1 MSSGHVHHPGDP
13 SFVPPS
19 GIEGREA
26 VLDTEGLDRGVGFL
40 GLLWASETS
49 IIGSGWLFGALGAA
63 LLAGPSAII
72 GWVLGSVIILIL
84 ALVHAELGG
93 LFPVTGGTSRFP
105 HYAFGSFAGATF
117 GWASYLQAASVAP
130 IEVLAA
136 VEYLSSAHWARH
148 FFHTTTAAGAAGGT
162 LHGWGYLAAAILLL
176 FFVIVNILGIRYF
189 ALINN
194 YITTWKVAVPVVTIL
209 ILLIGHFHS
218 SNFGHA
224 AGGFFTSK
232 DAFKNI
238 LLTLPAGIIFSL
250 LGFEQAVQLG
260 GESRN
265 PGRDLPRA
273 VILSILIGAIVYI
286 LLQVAFIGALK
297 PSVLHANG
305 GWLGLASSSSPTAVR
320 LAGAPFYTL
329 VSIAGISWL
338 ATVLQVDAVI
348 SPSGTGLMYETAS
361 ARLSFG
367 LSKNGFVPTAFE
379 SVSAARVPVFGVII
393 ATLVGVLFLLP
404 FPSWAKLVGI
414 VTSASVFMY
423 AGAPVALGALRK
435 QKPELARTYRLPV
448 AGVLAPLAFCGAGW
462 VILFSG
468 WQIYSTLVVALL
480 IGYLLIY
487 LSYAFKLNPRAPS
500 MDWNSLPWIAT
511 WIVGMGV
518 ITYISSFGPGGIIG
532 AIGFFKHIGWEGGT
546 DPLKLGPNGSVYDS
560 IIISGVFSLIIY
572 YWAIATRLS
581 TEKVDE
587 YVAEVYPPDAGGH

>member
-1 MSSGHVHHPGDP
+1 MAISSP
-13 SFVPPS
+13 SAGPQSPAL
-19 GIEGREA
+19 EA
-26 VLDTEGLDRGVGFL
+26 EGLDRGVGFL

-63 LLAGPSAII
+63 VLAGPSAII
-72 GWVLGSVIILIL
+72 GWVLGSVIILVL

-93 LFPVTGGTSRFP
+93 LFPVSGGTSRFP

-136 VEYLSSAHWARH
+136 IQYLSTAHWARN
-148 FFHTTTAAGAAGGT
+148 FFHATAAAGGAGGT

-176 FFVIVNILGIRYF
+176 IFVIVNIIGIRWF
-189 ALINN
+189 AKINN
-194 YITTWKVAVPVVTIL
+194 AITTWKVVIPVVTIF

-224 AGGFFTSK
+224 AGGFFTSSSPV
-232 DAFKNI
+232 KNI

-260 GESRN
+260 GESAN

-273 VILSILIGAIVYI
+273 VILSMLIGGIVYI
-286 LLQVAFIGALK
+286 LLQVSFIGAMS
-297 PSVLHANG
+297 PSLLLHNH
-305 GWLGLASSSSPTAVR
+305 GWTGLGTSKSPTVAQ
-320 LAGAPFYTL
+320 LQAGPFFTL

-338 ATVLQVDAVI
+338 ATVLRIDAVI
-348 SPSGTGLMYETAS
+348 SPGGTGLMYETSS

-367 LSKNGFVPTAFE
+367 LSRNGFVPTAFE
-379 SVSAARVPVFGVII
+379 SVNRSRVPVFGVII

-423 AGAPVALGALRK
+423 AGAPVALGALRR
-435 QKPELARTYRLPV
+435 QKPDLPRTYRLPA
-448 AGVLAPLAFCGAGW
+448 AGILAPLAFIGAGW

-468 WQIYSTLVVALL
+468 WQTYTTLLVALL
-480 IGYLLIY
+480 IGYALIW
-487 LSYAFKLNPRAPS
+487 LSYLFKLNPKAPP
-500 MDWNSLPWIAT
+500 MDWQAAPWIIA
-511 WIVGMGV
+511 WMIGMGV
-518 ITYISSFGPGGIIG
+518 VIYLGDFGAGGIIG
-532 AIGFFKHIGWEGGT
+532 GIGPFKNVLAQGGT
-546 DPLKLGPNGSVYDS
+546 DDIGLIGCIAASA
-560 IIISGVFSLIIY
+560 GVSLIIY
-572 YWAIATRLS
+572 YWAINTALPPH
-581 TEKVDE
+581 KVDE
-587 YVAEVYPPDAGGH
+587 YVRDVYPPPVAE

>member
-1 MSSGHVHHPGDP
+1 MADVATPTRGEQPAV
-13 SFVPPS
+13 
-19 GIEGREA
+19 
-26 VLDTEGLDRGVGFL
+26 VLDAEGLDRGVGFL

-63 LLAGPSAII
+63 VLAGPAAII

-136 VEYLSSAHWARH
+136 IEYLSTAHWARN
-148 FFHTTTAAGAAGGT
+148 FFHVNAAAGGAGGT
-162 LHGWGYLAAAILLL
+162 LHGWGYLAAGILLL
-176 FFVIVNILGIRYF
+176 LFVIINIAGIRYF
-189 ALINN
+189 ARINN
-194 YITTWKVAVPVVTIL
+194 AITTWKVAIPVVTIL
-209 ILLIGHFHS
+209 ILLIGHFHG

-224 AGGFFTSK
+224 GGGFFPKTGALK
-232 DAFKNI
+232 AI

-260 GESRN
+260 GESAN

-273 VILSILIGAIVYI
+273 VILSILIGAVVYI
-286 LLQVAFIGALK
+286 LIQVAFIGGMN
-297 PSVLHANG
+297 PSVLAANG
-305 GWLGLASSSSPTAVR
+305 GWLGLGTSKSAV
-320 LAGAPFYTL
+320 AGQLSAGPFFAL

-338 ATVLQVDAVI
+338 ATVLRIDAVV
-348 SPSGTGLMYETAS
+348 SPGGTGLMYETAS

-379 SVSAARVPVFGVII
+379 SVSASKVPVFGVII
-393 ATLVGVLFLLP
+393 ATLVGILFLLP

-423 AGAPVALGALRK
+423 AGAPVALGAMRR
-435 QKPELARTYRLPV
+435 QKPDLPRTYRLP
-448 AGVLAPLAFCGAGW
+448 AAEILAPLAFAGAGW

-468 WQIYSTLVVALL
+468 WQTYSTLVVALL
-480 IGYLLIY
+480 LGYALIWV
-487 LSYAFKLNPRAPS
+487 SYALKLNPRAPA
-500 MDWNSLPWIAT
+500 MDWQAAPWIIA
-511 WIVGMGV
+511 WIIGMGV
-518 ITYISSFGPGGIIG
+518 ISYLSDFGPGGIIG
-532 AIGFFKHIGWEGGT
+532 GIGIFKNVLDQGGT
-546 DPLKLGPNGSVYDS
+546 DAIGLWGG
-560 IIISGVFSLIIY
+560 IIASGVFSVIIY
-572 YWAIATRLS
+572 YWAVATRLP
-581 TEKVDE
+581 EDKVDE
-587 YVAEVYPPDAGGH
+587 YVREVYPPPVAE